1 MGTLRYGTI
10 CDTQHERNEPAGQVD
25 MKIKEKTPAKEAKEA
40 AEKLRQRL
48 SRIRH
53 TIMVMS
59 GKGGVGKSTVAAN
72 LAAGLARQGYAV
84 GILDGDIHGPNMP
97 KILGVEGRPLK
108 GDEDGNMLPVEVYK
122 NLSVVSVA
130 NLLDNQDQPVI
141 WRGPMK
147 HSIMRHFLSD
157 VKWGDL
163 DFLIV
168 DLPPGTGDEPLSI
181 AQLIR
186 EAEKERPP
194 YAVIVTTP
202 QDIALLD
209 SRKSVEFA
217 RSLQLTI
224 LGVVENMSSFS
235 CPHCGHAI
243 DLFKVGGGEKAAHD
257 LNVPFLGA
265 VPIDPAVVKET
276 DLGRPFMLYNMS
288 CAAGMAFQRVV
299 EKVEKALPSR

>member
-1 MGTLRYGTI
+1 
-10 CDTQHERNEPAGQVD
+10 
-25 MKIKEKTPAKEAKEA
+25 MKIKEKTPAKEKQE
-40 AEKLRQRL
+40 EEQKLIERL

-84 GILDGDIHGPNMP
+84 GILDGDIHGPNIP
-97 KILGVEGRPLK
+97 KILGVEGRPLR
-108 GDEDGNMLPVEVYK
+108 GDDGGNMLPIEVYK
-122 NLSVVSVA
+122 NLSVVSVG
-130 NLLDNQDQPVI
+130 NLLENQDQPII

-147 HSIMRHFLSD
+147 HSIMRHFLAN
-157 VKWGDL
+157 VAWGEL

-186 EAEKERPP
+186 DAKAGMTP
-194 YAVIVTTP
+194 YALVVTTP
-202 QDIALLD
+202 QDVALLD

-217 RSLQLTI
+217 RTLDLKM
-224 LGVVENMSSFS
+224 LGIIENMSSFS

-243 DLFKVGGGEKAAHD
+243 DLFKVGGGERAAID
-257 LNVPFLGA
+257 LKVPFLGA
-265 VPIDPAVVKET
+265 VPIDPKVVKDT
-276 DLGRPFMLYNMS
+276 DEGKPFMLYDMS
-288 CAAGMAFQRVV
+288 CAAGMAFQRIV
-299 EKVEKALPSR
+299 EKIEKMF